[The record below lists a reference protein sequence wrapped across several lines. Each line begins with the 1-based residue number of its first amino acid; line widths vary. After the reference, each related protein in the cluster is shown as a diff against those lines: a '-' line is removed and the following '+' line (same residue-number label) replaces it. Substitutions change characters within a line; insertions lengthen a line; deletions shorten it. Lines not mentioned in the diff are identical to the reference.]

1 MKYKILQ
8 QYLYSICIGILT
20 SVLLISIFHLSINTV
35 ANRQREKEQI
45 SVLEKFIQFKS
56 SAETKLNENTNL
68 LKGYLAYFEINPTM
82 SEEDVNKYLDKLL
95 SNNIGIIRN
104 IGIIKDTTVIWNY
117 PKINNEDVIGIDLLK
132 IPDQA
137 IDILKVKRTLQPL
150 FVGPINLVQGGR
162 GFIIRLPIVVDKKY
176 WGQVSIVLDAD
187 KYMNELTKLSHE
199 LELNIA
205 IYNEELYPDV
215 PFFGDADIV
224 NRTKNNLNIEIL
236 NNKWLVAVEPL
247 EGWGKT
253 NVIINGAIIFTSI
266 ISVVIGIFLFIL
278 IQTRFKLKNQVMN
291 DYLTGVHTRNYL
303 ANFYNV
309 VQKKAELNNELIG
322 FYLLDINSFKSVND
336 NYGHKVGDL
345 VLIEFAKK
353 LQSINIS
360 NKKVFRLGGDEFLI
374 TVSKCKHLDELK
386 YIENIIIKDTVVH
399 FKYNNVNIDIVP
411 SIGFATYPNDG
422 ETLDQIIHVA
432 DLKMYENKNKMKKS
446 LNASKK

>member
-20 SVLLISIFHLSINTV
+20 SVLLISIFYLSIHTV
-35 ANRQREKEQI
+35 SNRQKEKEQI

-56 SAETKLNENTNL
+56 SAEAKLNENTNL

-82 SEEDVNKYLDKLL
+82 SEDDVNEFLDKLL
-95 SNNIGIIRN
+95 ANNIGIIRN

-117 PKINNEDVIGIDLLK
+117 PKTNNEKVIGVDLTN
-132 IPDQA
+132 IPAQK
-137 IDILKVKRTLQPL
+137 IDILKVKNTLQPL
-150 FVGPINLVQGGR
+150 FIGPINLVQGGR
-162 GFIIRLPIVVDKKY
+162 GFIIRLPIVVEKVY
-176 WGQVSIVLDAD
+176 WGQISIVLDAD
-187 KYMNELTKLSHE
+187 KYMNELTNLSHE

-205 IYNEELYPDV
+205 IYNEDLYPYS

-224 NRTKNNLNIEIL
+224 DRSKNKLSIEIL

-247 EGWGKT
+247 EGWGRN
-253 NVIINGAIIFTSI
+253 NVIINGSIILSSI
-266 ISVVIGIFLFIL
+266 ISILIGTILFIL

-303 ANFYNV
+303 ANFYNMI
-309 VQKKAELNNELIG
+309 QKKAEFNNELIG

-336 NYGHKVGDL
+336 NYGHKIGDL

-353 LQSINIS
+353 LQSINIP

-374 TVSKCKHLDELK
+374 TVSECKQLNELQ
-386 YIENIIIKDTVVH
+386 YIESVIIKDSVVQFRYH
-399 FKYNNVNIDIVP
+399 DISIDIIP
-411 SIGFATYPNDG
+411 SIGFASYPDDG
-422 ETLDQIIHVA
+422 KTLDQIIHIA
-432 DLKMYENKNKMKKS
+432 DIKMYEAKNKMKKS
-446 LNASKK
+446 SG